1 MPYYFFEKVSEKFL
15 QYYYYNIINNKRIT
29 F

>member
-1 MPYYFFEKVSEKFL
+1 MPYYFFEKISANFL